1 MLTNLISMRP
11 TGTSA
16 TALVWQPT
24 ARKQR
29 AAVAG
34 GVPCPNYLPSETV
47 GGVLVRGFAAR
58 LEGGLFDG
66 RSDNQ
71 D

>member
-1 MLTNLISMRP
+1 MLTNLISMQP
-11 TGTSA
+11 TVTSA
-16 TALVWQPT
+16 KALAWQPS

-29 AAVAG
+29 AVAG
-34 GVPCPNYLPSETV
+34 GVPCPNYLPSDAD
-47 GGVLVRGFAAR
+47 GRILVLGFEAR
-58 LEGGLFDG
+58 LEGGLFGG